1 MELSGLRS
9 LVSMLE
15 SKREITSEEMS
26 FTTSIDD
33 DSNKIVNGQEKV
45 VSMEEVS

>member
-1 MELSGLRS
+1 M
-9 LVSMLE
+9 VSMLQ

-26 FTTSIDD
+26 FTTSND
-33 DSNKIVNGQEKV
+33 DSNKTVNGQEKV